1 MVPGKSPL
9 EALTLA
15 LSPLFPERTL
25 KSIREDLEDNSARG
39 LHLLLAAHVK
49 QSGARV
55 RLVVDQFEELFTQ
68 TAIDAERQ
76 QFLDILLAAISE
88 PHGPSLG
95 LLTLRAD
102 FYDRRFQYPELGRLI
117 KNHQIMVFPME
128 MADLREV
135 IEKPAQL
142 PDVQLTFE
150 EGLVGDLLF
159 DVRGQVGA
167 LPLLQFTLRSAL
179 PVLRAATSDATCLS
193 ADRRS
198 QRCAGS
204 ACRVNLPVSAYRDP
218 SAARTRPLLAP
229 VRSRYSGR
237 RGDQAQDSSALN
249 WSLSIK
255 RKRPGSPK

>member
-55 RLVVDQFEELFTQ
+55 LLVVDQFEELFTQ

-88 PHGPSLG
+88 PHGPLLG

-167 LPLLQFTLRSAL
+167 LPLLQFTLDQLFRYREQQL
-179 PVLRAATSDATCLS
+179 LTLRAYQQIGGVKGALAQHAESTYQSLPTETHQRLARALFLRLFDPGTVEEEAT
-193 ADRRS
+193 RR
-198 QRCAGS
+198 RI
-204 ACRVNLPVSAYRDP
+204 P
-218 SAARTRPLLAP
+218 PL
-229 VRSRYSGR
+229 
-237 RGDQAQDSSALN
+237 
-249 WSLSIK
+249 
-255 RKRPGSPK
+255 